1 MAATYASNC
10 TRPPLFPFLD
20 SNHVIN
26 ALITE
31 LPNYVGPAHN
41 VIVACEEDKVKW

>member
-41 VIVACEEDKVKW
+41 VIMVCEEDKVKW